1 MADARLG
8 RLDQPKIGGRLS
20 LEIDPDAF
28 GRFAEAIARV
38 MGTGRFLFWQS
49 MMIVVW
55 IILNALPFVFHWDH
69 YPFILLNLLFSV
81 QAAYAAPLILLA
93 QNRQADRDR
102 ANLQEDRNRAER
114 TTADTEFVARE
125 LAALRVAIGEVAT
138 RDYLRAEIDRLRS
151 ELAPTVSAQVTG
163 APSGAHGNAPMT
175 TFVAKPG
182 S

>member
-55 IILNALPFVFHWDH
+55 IH